1 MFRAGSSRSI
11 ESTIQAVT
19 SYYKPLQHG
28 LVRSNIYLRI
38 VFMINRI
45 YLNTRDI
52 RRYINTV
59 KEILLIFIFAKITFM
74 MINPRIFFHL
84 LAIN

>member
-1 MFRAGSSRSI
+1 MVLAYSRMFRAGSSRSI

-38 VFMINRI
+38 VFII
-45 YLNTRDI
+45 DKIHLNTQNVRRVIFDTVERNFIDI
-52 RRYINTV
+52 YICKNYFLRR
-59 KEILLIFIFAKITFM
+59 
-74 MINPRIFFHL
+74 
-84 LAIN
+84 